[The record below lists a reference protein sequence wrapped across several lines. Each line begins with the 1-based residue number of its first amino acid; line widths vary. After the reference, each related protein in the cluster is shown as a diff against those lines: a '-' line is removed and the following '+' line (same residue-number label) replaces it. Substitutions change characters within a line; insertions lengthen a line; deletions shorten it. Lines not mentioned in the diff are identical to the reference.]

1 MDEEEELK
9 NILIGQPGALGATEL
24 IPGFAGVVADIDRRI
39 GAPRQIGRAPGGL
52 PIIGS
57 PGGFRGDP
65 GFAAIIGP
73 DGQPRPAVNPSPMNS
88 MMQQQSLSASS
99 QAPNPVTFR
108 DYDVPEPPRT
118 SVLSSFAP
126 SGDLKPGIDVNAIT
140 PSPTTLP
147 VPSDVNTAL
156 NREVS
161 VGYPSEKPGFFEPG
175 GFGYQNLGPRLG
187 VNIGEFAGEQLYGT
201 GITAEGQATGLPVDR
216 PSLAGDMLT
225 LPGNL
230 LRGVDFFAG
239 PPVRALPGATKGL
252 IDYTTGATGSQPP
265 QAPPVESALDPE
277 TPSINDIA
285 PEITGGLPRGGD
297 SRLTPRPELPSNIDP
312 GFTPGPRPSLPDFI
326 QDRTG
331 REDRVGARTP
341 EISSS
346 VLPDILNPRSDR
358 GREGLSQADARDLAQ
373 GLDPNA
379 SESQRMRAL
388 QIQSRLGLGQFKPE
402 RELSELEQ
410 REIESRIRG
419 READI
424 AQGETKAG
432 FQPRLIDVGGES
444 AMELSPGYFQRIPK
458 DTPNKTG
465 LEKTLENLQADLESG
480 RLTQEEYEIA
490 SKNARNVYIGRKE
503 PKEPTPSPT
512 PSSEFENIINTVD
525 ATDAP
530 QVATGR
536 GQARRGRP
544 VEGADASDIKSF
556 ATEAEARASG
566 EKGEVLIAGRRAV
579 IE

>member
-1 MDEEEELK
+1 MDEEEELR
-9 NILIGQPGALGATEL
+9 NILIGQQEALGATEL

-39 GAPRQIGRAPGGL
+39 GAPRQVGRAPGGL

-65 GFAAIIGP
+65 GFAGIIGP
-73 DGQPRPAVNPSPMNS
+73 NGQPRPAVNSSPMNS
-88 MMQQQSLSASS
+88 MIQPQSLNASS

-118 SVLSSFAP
+118 GVLSSFAP

-140 PSPTTLP
+140 PSPTTSP
-147 VPSDVNTAL
+147 APSDVNTAL
-156 NREVS
+156 NEEVPVGSPSRGMGTVEEREGKTFVKS
-161 VGYPSEKPGFFEPG
+161 ALLEMLERMDERER
-175 GFGYQNLGPRLG
+175 Q
-187 VNIGEFAGEQLYGT
+187 
-201 GITAEGQATGLPVDR
+201 GLPR
-216 PSLAGDMLT
+216 QAA
-225 LPGNL
+225 PGI
-230 LRGVDFFAG
+230 
-239 PPVRALPGATKGL
+239 
-252 IDYTTGATGSQPP
+252 IDAPIGS
-265 QAPPVESALDPE
+265 PE
-277 TPSINDIA
+277 TPSINDIT
-285 PEITGGLPRGGD
+285 PGITRERPGNISPR
-297 SRLTPRPELPSNIDP
+297 
-312 GFTPGPRPSLPDFI
+312 FTPGPGPSLPDFI
-326 QDRTG
+326 QDRPD
-331 REDRVGARTP
+331 EVEESVGALAR

-346 VLPDILNPRSDR
+346 ALPDILNPRSDR

-432 FQPRLIDVGGES
+432 FEPRVIEVGGES

-458 DTPNKTG
+458 DTPSKTG

-480 RLTQEEYEIA
+480 RLTQEEYDIA

-512 PSSEFENIINTVD
+512 PISEFENIIKGAEAGD
-525 ATDAP
+525 ATP
-530 QVATGR
+530 IK
-536 GQARRGRP
+536 
-544 VEGADASDIKSF
+544 GANASDVKSY
-556 ATEAEARASG
+556 ATEAEARAAG
-566 EKGEVLIAGRRAV
+566 VKGEVLIAGRRAV

>member
-1 MDEEEELK
+1 MDEEEELE
-9 NILIGQPGALGATEL
+9 NTLIGQQEALGATEL
-24 IPGFAGVVADIDRRI
+24 IPGFGGVVADIDRRI

-88 MMQQQSLSASS
+88 MMQQQSLSTSS
-99 QAPNPVTFR
+99 QAPNPVNFLPYA
-108 DYDVPEPPRT
+108 DDV
-118 SVLSSFAP
+118 AP
-126 SGDLKPGIDVNAIT
+126 SRVNDLSVFTPGGDLKPGIDVNAIT
-140 PSPTTLP
+140 PSPEMTP
-147 VPSDVNTAL
+147 VEVAPKNAL
-156 NREVS
+156 LEILERADEREA
-161 VGYPSEKPGFFEPG
+161 
-175 GFGYQNLGPRLG
+175 R
-187 VNIGEFAGEQLYGT
+187 
-201 GITAEGQATGLPVDR
+201 GLPKQ
-216 PSLAGDMLT
+216 AA
-225 LPGNL
+225 PGI
-230 LRGVDFFAG
+230 
-239 PPVRALPGATKGL
+239 
-252 IDYTTGATGSQPP
+252 IDA
-265 QAPPVESALDPE
+265 PE

-285 PEITGGLPRGGD
+285 PEITRGLPRGGD
-297 SRLTPRPELPSNIDP
+297 SRLTPRPELPSISP
-312 GFTPGPRPSLPDFI
+312 GFTPGPGPSLPDFI

-432 FQPRLIDVGGES
+432 FEPRVIEVGGES

-458 DTPNKTG
+458 DTPSKTG

-503 PKEPTPSPT
+503 PKEPAPSPT
-512 PSSEFENIINTVD
+512 PSSEFENIIKG
-525 ATDAP
+525 AEAGGAP
-530 QVATGR
+530 KVATGR
-536 GQARRGRP
+536 GQARRGGP